1 MSSAG
6 TAATGSSRRRSVSFN
21 EVIVHEFDVD
31 EVDLDLDEVVSPE
44 ETLKIF
50 LRSLERA
57 PIFLEQKVDAKR
69 RRDFGVL

>member
-1 MSSAG
+1 M
-6 TAATGSSRRRSVSFN
+6 
-21 EVIVHEFDVD
+21 HEFDVD